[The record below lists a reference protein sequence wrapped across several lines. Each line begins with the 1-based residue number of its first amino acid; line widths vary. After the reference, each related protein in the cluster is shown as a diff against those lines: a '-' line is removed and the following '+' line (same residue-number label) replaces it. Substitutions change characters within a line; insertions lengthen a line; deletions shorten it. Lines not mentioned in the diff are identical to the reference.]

1 MPYETP
7 PWTQVVAHR
16 GNAGPVPENTLAAIE
31 SAIGLG
37 VDMVEID
44 IRLTNDGIPILMH
57 AERVDDTTSGSGL
70 VADFT
75 WEALKTLDAGSWH
88 GPQFSDEAV
97 PALDEVLDLAQGRV
111 ALNLDVKATEA
122 VEPTVNAV
130 IESGLCGSVVISGC
144 TPQDVQRVR
153 RMTKAIAAVLNLN
166 KVLLGIHPTEANI
179 VARDSIDQAVE
190 LGATAINVRHP
201 LAEAPLV
208 EIAERAGVGVWAYTI
223 DEESRFVELA
233 DMGVASLTTN
243 WPERMVPLVRR
254 HSL

>member
-16 GNAGPVPENTLAAIE
+16 GNSGLVPENTLAAIE

-37 VDMVEID
+37 VDMVEVD
-44 IRLTNDGIPILMH
+44 IRLTNDAIPILMH
-57 AERVDDTTSGSGL
+57 SERVDDTTSGSGL

-75 WEALKTLDAGSWH
+75 WAALKTLDAGSWH
-88 GPQFSDEAV
+88 GSQYFDQSV
-97 PALDEVLDLAQGRV
+97 PALDEVLELARGRV
-111 ALNLDVKATEA
+111 ALNLDVSATEA

-144 TPQDVQRVR
+144 TAQDVQTVGS
-153 RMTKAIAAVLNLN
+153 MTDAIAAVLNLD
-166 KVLLGIHPTEANI
+166 KVQLGIHPTEMNI
-179 VARDSIDQAVE
+179 VARDSIHLAVE
-190 LGATAINVRHP
+190 LGATAINVPHP
-201 LAEAPLV
+201 LAEAALV
-208 EIAERAGVGVWAYTI
+208 ETAARAGVGVWAYTI

-254 HSL
+254 DSL